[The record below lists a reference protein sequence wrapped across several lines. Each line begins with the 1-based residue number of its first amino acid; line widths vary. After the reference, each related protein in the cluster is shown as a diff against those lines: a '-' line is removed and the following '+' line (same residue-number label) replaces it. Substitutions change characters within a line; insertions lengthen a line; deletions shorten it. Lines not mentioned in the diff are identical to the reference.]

1 MNAPM
6 SGTAC
11 PTLQTLVRGIDQAL
25 DGAPPEDIP
34 RAVCAAL
41 RRHASLHGLLDAAQ
55 RQGGAQG
62 YTRHVLHAHPAGLYT
77 MVALVWRPGQITP
90 IHGHYTWCSY
100 IVLEGLMREEH
111 FQWLR
116 DQQGA
121 VKTGQVMRK
130 PGDALASHAGLE
142 DIHRLCNVGDEVA
155 VSIHVYGVAAQ
166 RVSSHVNRIAR
177 DVQAAQAA

>member
-1 MNAPM
+1 MKAPM

-11 PTLQTLVRGIDQAL
+11 PTLQTLVQGIDQAL
-25 DGAPPEDIP
+25 DDALPEDIP
-34 RAVCAAL
+34 HAVCAAL
-41 RRHASLHGLLDAAQ
+41 RRHASLHGLLDQTQ
-55 RQGGAQG
+55 RQGRAQG
-62 YTRHVLHAHPAGLYT
+62 YTRYVLHAHPAGLYT

-100 IVLEGLMREEH
+100 IVLQGLMREEH

-142 DIHRLCNVGDEVA
+142 DIHRLCNAGDEVA
-155 VSIHVYGVAAQ
+155 VSIHVYGVDAQ
-166 RVSSHVNRIAR
+166 RVISHVNRIAR
-177 DVQAAQAA
+177 DVQAVQAA